1 MRRALSC
8 LPASPY
14 LQRAAA
20 AVEHGDDAEGV
31 PSPPRRPARAARP
44 AGGTPQAA
52 ISFRSVGGIMACMPT
67 APLPQPNLQ
76 AGGGRAGS
84 GVGQPVGL
92 AGESQISDSAAPLRG
107 SCTSAPNVLENRD
120 AYYAHE
126 RRCGSVAATSR
137 AAAGMRPSLSL
148 ADTNAATR
156 PGQEVVSR
164 AGGVRRHSRPTRG
177 AARHRHRWCT
187 DRAAIAGVSRRAGR
201 WSAQPHP

>member
-1 MRRALSC
+1 MPC
-8 LPASPY
+8 PASPPAHTCNG
-14 LQRAAA
+14 Q
-20 AVEHGDDAEGV
+20 
-31 PSPPRRPARAARP
+31 RRPSNTETTQRECP
-44 AGGTPQAA
+44 
-52 ISFRSVGGIMACMPT
+52 V
-67 APLPQPNLQ
+67 LP
-76 AGGGRAGS
+76 GGRLGQLDRLAEHPRLRSLSAPSAGS
-84 GVGQPVGL
+84 WRACRRRRSHNQTCRQAEAGL
-92 AGESQISDSAAPLRG
+92 DPGLVSRWAWRGRSQISDSAAPLPG

-137 AAAGMRPSLSL
+137 AAAGRRPSLPL